1 MSVYHLQQLFLNK
14 WLLSQTSIPIN
25 IANIAQTLGMECRRP
40 KYGMV
45 CRLLEYC
52 QVKRNFFV
60 KFFFIWPSS
69 NIQWPIQTDD
79 NRSYIALDQPS

>member
-25 IANIAQTLGMECRRP
+25 IANIAQTLGMEYRRP

-45 CRLLEYC
+45 HYVCRQAKSTFIEN
-52 QVKRNFFV
+52 KRIFV
-60 KFFFIWPSS
+60 RKMTLGQGCMIS
-69 NIQWPIQTDD
+69 
-79 NRSYIALDQPS
+79 A